1 MTLRSRLSES
11 IALPAPLKDRSCFR
25 FSEACAML
33 LEFGG
38 QYVISPLVARDFGF
52 LRNQHKKKGFSRA

>member
-1 MTLRSRLSES
+1 
-11 IALPAPLKDRSCFR
+11 LPAPLKDRSCFR